1 MSSEGKFSI
10 KAVDMNEEMKADA
23 KQCGEEALKRY
34 SVEKDIATY
43 IKKEFDKKYGPNW
56 HCIVGRSFGS
66 FVSHE
71 AKHFIYFYI
80 DQLAILLF
88 KSG

>member
-1 MSSEGKFSI
+1 MENCGVVIKNSDMPDEMIETAIECTSQAFKKFNVERHIAHHI
-10 KAVDMNEEMKADA
+10 KQTFD
-23 KQCGEEALKRY
+23 KRY
-34 SVEKDIATY
+34 NPT
-43 IKKEFDKKYGPNW
+43 W

-71 AKHFIYFYI
+71 NQHFIYFYYGN
-80 DQLAILLF
+80 LAILLF